1 MIPKEELMQKLA
13 IWILALGMAA
23 SPAVFAAD
31 GLGKDKGAEDA
42 AKKTAADTSKTDT
55 TKTDSVK
62 KDATTTPAP
71 TNAEVVAEMEQL
83 RALLKQQAD
92 QLEEQRREL
101 AEMKA
106 ELSHGTT
113 TAPATVGGAS
123 GATASPTNMTA
134 ASPMPA
140 ANPAATPQDNS
151 SPLQFRI
158 GDATIT
164 PVGFMDF
171 TTVWRSRVGGSGIGT
186 NFAGVPYGTTT
197 GALPFAANLSE
208 FRFSMQNSRFGF
220 RVDADIKGAHVIGY
234 MEADFL
240 GNNPGNVAVSSNS
253 NTLRSRLYW
262 VDVRKDQWEVL
273 GGQTWSLITPNRSGI
288 SPLPADLFYSQNID
302 VNYQAG
308 LVWGRI
314 PEARFVYHPNS
325 KFALAVALEGAEQYT
340 GGSAG
345 APQITCPGAL
355 GTICNAEFNNGGT
368 TLASTSRAPD
378 IIVKAAWDPVKRFH
392 IEAGGVESQFHDFN
406 PTNAAKFSS
415 TGGGAFLNLN
425 GEVFKGMR
433 LIANTFWSDGGGRY
447 IFGTVPD
454 AIIRANGAISPI
466 HVGSTVDG
474 FEFTHGNT
482 LLYAYYG
489 GIFATRNLAFDT
501 NGTTVIGYG
510 VPNNPAQ
517 NRSITEYTGGFAQT
531 FAKSPKYGALIFMG
545 QYSFVNRDPWG
556 VVAGQ
561 PENAHMNMFFLN
573 LRYLLPGSAP
583 TIGK

>member
-1 MIPKEELMQKLA
+1 MRKLA
-13 IWILALGMAA
+13 VWILALGIAA
-23 SPAVFAAD
+23 APAVFAAD
-31 GLGKDKGAEDA
+31 GPGKDKSSEDTKKA
-42 AKKTAADTSKTDT
+42 ATDT
-55 TKTDSVK
+55 AKTESTKADATKTDAVK
-62 KDATTTPAP
+62 KDATTTP
-71 TNAEVVAEMEQL
+71 TNTEVVAEMEQL
-83 RALLKQQAD
+83 RALLKAQAD

-113 TAPATVGGAS
+113 AASATAGEAS
-123 GATASPTNMTA
+123 GATASPTTMAA

-140 ANPAATPQDNS
+140 ANPAANPAAPPQDSS

-186 NFAGVPYGTTT
+186 NFAGVPYGSTT

-208 FRFSMQNSRFGF
+208 FRFSMQNSRIGF
-220 RVDADIKGAHVIGY
+220 RVDADIKGAHVMGY

-240 GNNPGNVAVSSNS
+240 GNNPGNVAVTSNS

-262 VDVRKDQWEVL
+262 VDVRKGQWEVL

-288 SPLPADLFYSQNID
+288 SPLPADIFYSQNID

-308 LVWGRI
+308 ITWGRI
-314 PEARFVYHPNS
+314 PEARFVYHPS
-325 KFALAVALEGAEQYT
+325 DKFALAFALEGAEQYT

-355 GTICNAEFNNGGT
+355 GTICTAEFNNGGT

-378 IIVKAAWDPVKRFH
+378 IIVKAAWDPIKRFH

-406 PTNAAKFSS
+406 PTTAAKFNS

-433 LIANTFWSDGGGRY
+433 LIVNTFWSDGGGRY

-474 FEFTHGNT
+474 FEYTHGNT

-510 VPNNPAQ
+510 VPGNPAQ